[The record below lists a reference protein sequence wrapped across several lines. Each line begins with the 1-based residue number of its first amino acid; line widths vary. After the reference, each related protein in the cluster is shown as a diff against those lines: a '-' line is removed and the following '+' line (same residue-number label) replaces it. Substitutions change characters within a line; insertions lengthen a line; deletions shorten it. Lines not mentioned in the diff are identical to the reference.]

1 MPCVGV
7 LLDKVSGEI
16 DRKYRDV
23 QNLLTVA
30 WLRTIINNNVSREKK
45 NSGPLNQHDTRHE
58 KGSRGQA
65 AHPISDLLMRL

>member
-1 MPCVGV
+1 MSCVGV

-45 NSGPLNQHDTRHE
+45 TADR
-58 KGSRGQA
+58 
-65 AHPISDLLMRL
+65 